1 MENTDRRS
9 FLKKS
14 ASALAGVGLYSSM
27 PVSHAS
33 KAPSDRLNI
42 GVIGLGFGATNMR
55 FMLEGTS
62 WVHCTA
68 LCDVDQ
74 VKMDEKARDL
84 KEKFPDNAGNI
95 KLYTDFRKLL
105 EDKDIDGVIVATPD
119 HWHTYIYAETAK
131 SGKAIYVEK
140 PTGKTVAECKL
151 MVDLQ
156 ARYNNVVT
164 TGLWHISVD
173 YFIEAFDILKSGVL
187 GDVFKVHAW
196 ITGDTDPVT
205 YSTAHQTI
213 PETLDYNMWLGPAPS
228 RPYAKER
235 VRSWR
240 HYWDYGGGR
249 QTDWVHYLDSALDG
263 IAALGHERAY
273 PKTVYSVGYNH
284 PETMREVPSVQTSV
298 FQFED
303 LHIVWEHQVSPL
315 YNRGDGVAWVGSNGI
330 LVCNRRGYEILPES
344 DRDDKPLIEAVKKQG
359 SYANQYYH
367 MINWAE
373 CIRDNNVKTNSPIDK
388 GSYAST
394 LANIANIS
402 YLTGGKSL
410 EYLPSKQKFRNNREA
425 NSYIFPDYKN
435 SWKYPQ
441 V

>member
-1 MENTDRRS
+1 MKNTDRRS

-14 ASALAGVGLYSSM
+14 AIAATGIGVYSSLPM
-27 PVSHAS
+27 SCTS
-33 KAPSDRLNI
+33 PSDRLNI

-55 FMLEGTS
+55 YMLEGTP

-74 VKMDEKARDL
+74 VKMEEKAKFL
-84 KEKFPDNAGNI
+84 KEKFPENTSNV

-119 HWHTYIYAETAK
+119 HWHTYIYAEAIK
-131 SGKAIYVEK
+131 AGKAVYVEK
-140 PTGKTVAECKL
+140 PTGKTIAECQL

-156 ARYNNVVT
+156 RKHKNVVT
-164 TGLWHISVD
+164 TGLWHVSVD
-173 YFIEAFDILKSGVL
+173 YFIEAFEILKSGVL
-187 GDVFKVHAW
+187 GDVYKVHAW
-196 ITGDTDPVT
+196 ITGGTNPTT
-205 YSTAHQTI
+205 YSSELEPV
-213 PETLDYNMWLGPAPS
+213 PETLDYTMWSGPAPL
-228 RPYAKER
+228 RPYVQDR

-263 IAALGHERAY
+263 IAVLGHERRY
-273 PKTVYSVGYNH
+273 PKSVFSVGYKH
-284 PETMREVPSVQTSV
+284 PETMREVPTVQTSV
-298 FQFED
+298 FQFDD

-315 YNRGDGVAWVGSNGI
+315 YNRGDGVAWVGSNGT
-330 LVCNRRGYEILPES
+330 LVCNRVGYEVLPAS
-344 DRDDKPLIEAVKKQG
+344 GRDRKPLIEARKKDG
-359 SYANQYYH
+359 PYANQYYH

-373 CIRDNNVKTNSPIDK
+373 CIRDNNVNTKSPIDK
-388 GSYAST
+388 GSYASL

-402 YLTGGKSL
+402 YLTGGQRL
-410 EYLPSKQKFRNNREA
+410 EYLPAEQKFRNNPEA
-425 NSYIFPDYKN
+425 DNYIFPDYKN
-435 SWKYPQ
+435 DWEFPG